1 MHRNYSDDFF
11 SLHYCTRSLRVVH
24 IIAPLCNR
32 YSSLFVTGSIHL
44 SDRILNL
51 LFHHSIRHSVLHV
64 QTAWHIMKT
73 QLQSL
78 KCITEELPCMAGRWS
93 TTGTLAPGASRTLP
107 LHSGTRGCRHTCATL
122 VLHSRVHS
130 RYSHAKFTRT
140 IQNTLL
146 AHAYTLAYHP
156 KCILC
161 TSSCTLT
168 QSFIRLK
175 EHSYSNLMLT

>member
-1 MHRNYSDDFF
+1 MQFAMDFFARPHQHKGHFTLTLTYASLHWCMFISFVHTTVLFSIETIVKDASKRWWWFF
-11 SLHYCTRSLRVVH
+11 SLHYCTRLLRVVH

-44 SDRILNL
+44 SDRILNV

-78 KCITEELPCMAGRWS
+78 KCITEGELPCMSGRWS

-107 LHSGTRGCRHTCATL
+107 LHSGTL
-122 VLHSRVHS
+122 WL
-130 RYSHAKFTRT
+130 
-140 IQNTLL
+140 
-146 AHAYTLAYHP
+146 
-156 KCILC
+156 
-161 TSSCTLT
+161 
-168 QSFIRLK
+168 
-175 EHSYSNLMLT
+175 

>member
-64 QTAWHIMKT
+64 QTAWHIIKT

-78 KCITEELPCMAGRWS
+78 KCITEEVPCMSGRWS

-107 LHSGTRGCRHTCATL
+107 LHSGTLAVDTL
-122 VLHSRVHS
+122 VLHS
-130 RYSHAKFTRT
+130 A
-140 IQNTLL
+140 TLW
-146 AHAYTLAYHP
+146 HTLAVD
-156 KCILC
+156 
-161 TSSCTLT
+161 TLV
-168 QSFIRLK
+168 L
-175 EHSYSNLMLT
+175 HSVLHSGTLWL

>member
-1 MHRNYSDDFF
+1 MIFF
-11 SLHYCTRSLRVVH
+11 SLHYCTRSLVH

-64 QTAWHIMKT
+64 QTAWHIIKT

-78 KCITEELPCMAGRWS
+78 KCITEEVPCMSGRWS

-107 LHSGTRGCRHTCATL
+107 LHSGTLAVVDTL
-122 VLHSRVHS
+122 VLHSS
-130 RYSHAKFTRT
+130 
-140 IQNTLL
+140 
-146 AHAYTLAYHP
+146 YTLAYTP
-156 KCILC
+156 A
-161 TSSCTLT
+161 T
-168 QSFIRLK
+168 
-175 EHSYSNLMLT
+175 LMLNSRVPSKIHSWHTPILLPTIQNAYYVPLAAP